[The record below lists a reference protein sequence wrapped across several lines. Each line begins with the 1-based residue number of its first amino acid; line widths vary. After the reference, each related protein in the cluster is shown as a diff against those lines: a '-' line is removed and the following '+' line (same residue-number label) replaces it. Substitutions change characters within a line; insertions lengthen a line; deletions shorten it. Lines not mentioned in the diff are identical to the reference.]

1 MLEGGKMANIKVLDL
16 NGRSTGEVDLR
27 NDIFD
32 IEPNHDVMFR
42 YVNMQLTNRRQGT
55 ASTKTRGEVKGTGK
69 KPFPQKH
76 TGRAR
81 QGSLKGPHQ
90 RHGGVAF
97 GPKPKEWKIKLPKKM
112 KKLALKSA
120 LSARFREGNL
130 IVIEEFKMNEIK
142 TKAFKKVLE
151 ALSVDKNK
159 TLLVLPF
166 KNQEYENTKK
176 SGKNIK
182 DSKVIIVDNPG
193 NQDQKTN
200 IDGLNVFDIINSQKI
215 IITKDTVKKIE
226 EVLGN
231 AN

>member
-1 MLEGGKMANIKVLDL
+1 MANIKVLDL
-16 NGRSTGEVDLR
+16 NGQSTGEVDLR
-27 NDIFD
+27 NDVFD
-32 IEPNHDVMFR
+32 IEPNHDVMYR

-55 ASTKTRGEVKGTGK
+55 ASTKTRAEIKGTGK

-81 QGSLKGPHQ
+81 RGSLKGPHQ

-112 KKLALKSA
+112 KKLALRTA
-120 LSARFREGNL
+120 LSTRFREGNL
-130 IVIEEFKMNEIK
+130 IVIEEFKMKEIK
-142 TKAFKKVLE
+142 TKSFKKVLE
-151 ALSVDKNK
+151 ALSVDKSK
-159 TLLVLPF
+159 TLVVLPF
-166 KNQEYENTKK
+166 KNTDYENTKS

-182 DSKVIIVDNPG
+182 GSKVIIADNPG
-193 NQDQKTN
+193 NHQDKTN
-200 IDGLNVFDIINSQKI
+200 IDGLNVYDIINSQKV
-215 IITKDTVKKIE
+215 IITKDMIKKIE